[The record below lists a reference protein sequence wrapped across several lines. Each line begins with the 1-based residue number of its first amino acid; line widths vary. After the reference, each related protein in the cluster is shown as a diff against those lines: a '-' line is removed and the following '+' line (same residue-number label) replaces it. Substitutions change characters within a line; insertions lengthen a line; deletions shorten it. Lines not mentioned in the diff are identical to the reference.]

1 MRGVGLGGGGGE
13 RKKRKGKKKS
23 RVSGDLPTVVQ
34 FNIRPITTRLGL
46 IINDT
51 IH

>member
-1 MRGVGLGGGGGE
+1 MRVGGE
-13 RKKRKGKKKS
+13 EEKKKRKGKKKS

-34 FNIRPITTRLGL
+34 FNIPPITTRLGL
-46 IINDT
+46 IIKDT